1 MAKKQCIK
9 RQWTLPYSLWVELN
23 PVLALGQIAV
33 ISDPD
38 KNEMG
43 FKIGDGHS
51 TFNML
56 PMSYGDAT
64 KIVGEIEEGAIPAM
78 DASGNLVNSHIHYDD
93 YDQSFDLSLMGSKV
107 GYLDESGEYI
117 SDGVHWTIPVQA
129 GDRFRLFAAQD
140 KQLQYAWLTEDGS
153 EGAVAFVQDTT
164 LVKCPQGSITRVEA
178 PDGATL
184 LALNI
189 SVTIRSVTQTFEP
202 AAIMMT
208 GGKFTLGI
216 RSLLADAAAMRESI
230 QELVTRMRDV
240 DAALLTIVNDFATE
254 SYVNGLVGEVNRA
267 VQSLQ
272 QHDVLI
278 SESAFAEL
286 EDSDEVDPT
295 KVYYIYEDEEEEEE
309 EVVANDQQ

>member
-93 YDQSFDLSLMGSKV
+93 YDQSFDLSLMESKV

-117 SDGVHWTIPVQA
+117 SDGVHWTIPVQP
-129 GDRFRLFAAQD
+129 GDRFRLFASQD

-178 PDGATL
+178 PDGAAL

-216 RSLLADAAAMRESI
+216 RSLLADAADMRSSI
-230 QELVTRMRDV
+230 QDLVTRMRDV
-240 DAALLTIVNDFATE
+240 DAALLTIANNFATE
-254 SYVNGLVGEVNRA
+254 EYVAGLVGELGRE
-267 VQSLQ
+267 VQGLQ
-272 QHDVLI
+272 QRDVSI

-286 EDSDEVDPT
+286 EDSGEVDPT

-309 EVVANDQQ
+309 VVANDQQ